1 MVTGFN
7 SSVGFEIR
15 LTCSGGQS
23 WSTVDLSLNILDD
36 FGTNDDLVYLVALGV
51 ADQTVE
57 TDVSLSRPPDGR
69 AGWGSIE
76 IATGQQLPVGEG
88 LTLHSY
94 VDAFHA
100 EVNNSVTSLSDGA
113 VDRNIV
119 LSEYI
124 ESAGSIGAVV
134 RATDSGE
141 YEEVNSAYNDELILT
156 GTLQVL
162 GRIP

>member
-1 MVTGFN
+1 M
-7 SSVGFEIR
+7 IR
-15 LTCSGGQS
+15 LTCSANQL
-23 WSTVDLSLNILDD
+23 WSSVDLSLNILDD

-57 TDVSLSRPPDGR
+57 TDVSLSRSR
-69 AGWGSIE
+69 SLSGWGSIE

-100 EVNNSVTSLSDGA
+100 ELKNSASLSDGA

-134 RATDSGE
+134 RANDSDGDVL
-141 YEEVNSAYNDELILT
+141 VNSAYNDELILT
-156 GTLQVL
+156 GALQVL

>member
-1 MVTGFN
+1 MVTGFV

-15 LTCSGGQS
+15 LTCSADQR

-57 TDVSLSRPPDGR
+57 TDVSLSRSRSGS
-69 AGWGSIE
+69 GWGSIE

-94 VDAFHA
+94 VDAVHA
-100 EVNNSVTSLSDGA
+100 KVNNSASLSDGA
-113 VDRNIV
+113 VDRSIV
-119 LSEYI
+119 LSDYI
-124 ESAGSIGAVV
+124 ESAGSIAAVV
-134 RATDSGE
+134 RNDSNDVE
-141 YEEVNSAYNDELILT
+141 RVNSAYNDELILT

>member
-1 MVTGFN
+1 MVTGFV

-15 LTCSGGQS
+15 LTCSADQP
-23 WSTVDLSLNILDD
+23 WRTVDLSLNILDD

-57 TDVSLSRPPDGR
+57 TDVSIASLTGGS
-69 AGWGSIE
+69 GWGSIE

-100 EVNNSVTSLSDGA
+100 EVNNYASLSDGA
-113 VDRNIV
+113 VDRSIV
-119 LSEYI
+119 LSDYI

-134 RATDSGE
+134 RATDSDDA
-141 YEEVNSAYNDELILT
+141 VVVDSAYNDELILT
-156 GTLQVL
+156 GALQVL

>member
-1 MVTGFN
+1 MVTGFV

-15 LTCSGGQS
+15 LTCSADQR

-57 TDVSLSRPPDGR
+57 TDVSLSRSRSGS
-69 AGWGSIE
+69 GWGSIE

-88 LTLHSY
+88 LTPHSY
-94 VDAFHA
+94 ADAFHA
-100 EVNNSVTSLSDGA
+100 GVNNNASLSDGA
-113 VDRNIV
+113 VDRSIV
-119 LSEYI
+119 LSDYI

-134 RATDSGE
+134 RATDSDDE
-141 YEEVNSAYNDELILT
+141 MLVDSAYNDELILT
-156 GTLQVL
+156 GALQVL

>member
-1 MVTGFN
+1 MVTGFV

-15 LTCSGGQS
+15 LTCSADQR
-23 WSTVDLSLNILDD
+23 WSTVDLSINILDD

-57 TDVSLSRPPDGR
+57 TDVSLSRSRSGS
-69 AGWGSIE
+69 GWGSIE

-88 LTLHSY
+88 LTLHSH

-100 EVNNSVTSLSDGA
+100 VVNNSASLSDGV
-113 VDRNIV
+113 VDRSIV
-119 LSEYI
+119 LSDYI
-124 ESAGSIGAVV
+124 ESAGSIAAVV
-134 RATDSGE
+134 RNDSNDVE
-141 YEEVNSAYNDELILT
+141 RVNSAYNDELILT
-156 GTLQVL
+156 GALQVL

>member
-1 MVTGFN
+1 MVTGFV

-15 LTCSGGQS
+15 LTCSADQR

-57 TDVSLSRPPDGR
+57 TDVSLSDESGGS
-69 AGWGSIE
+69 GWGSIE

-100 EVNNSVTSLSDGA
+100 DVNNSASLSDGA
-113 VDRNIV
+113 VDRSIV
-119 LSEYI
+119 LSDYI

-134 RATDSGE
+134 RANDSNDE
-141 YEEVNSAYNDELILT
+141 VLVNSAYNDELILT
-156 GTLQVL
+156 GALQVL

>member
-1 MVTGFN
+1 MVTGFV

-15 LTCSGGQS
+15 LTCSADQR

-57 TDVSLSRPPDGR
+57 TDVSLSRSRSGS
-69 AGWGSIE
+69 GWGSIE

-94 VDAFHA
+94 VDAIHA
-100 EVNNSVTSLSDGA
+100 DGTASLSDGA
-113 VDRNIV
+113 VDRSIV
-119 LSEYI
+119 LSDYI

-134 RATDSGE
+134 RANDSDDSE
-141 YEEVNSAYNDELILT
+141 RVNSAYNDELILT
-156 GTLQVL
+156 GALQVL

>member
-1 MVTGFN
+1 MVTGFV

-15 LTCSGGQS
+15 LTCSADQR

-57 TDVSLSRPPDGR
+57 TDVSLSSADGGGS
-69 AGWGSIE
+69 GWGSIE

-100 EVNNSVTSLSDGA
+100 DVNNSASLSDGA
-113 VDRNIV
+113 VDRSIV
-119 LSEYI
+119 LSDYI

-134 RATDSGE
+134 RANDSD
-141 YEEVNSAYNDELILT
+141 EEVLVSSAYNDELILT
-156 GTLQVL
+156 GALQVL

>member
-1 MVTGFN
+1 MVTGFV

-15 LTCSGGQS
+15 LTCSANQL
-23 WSTVDLSLNILDD
+23 WSSVDLSLNILDD

-57 TDVSLSRPPDGR
+57 TDVSLSRSSAGS
-69 AGWGSIE
+69 GWGSIE

-100 EVNNSVTSLSDGA
+100 ELNNSASLSDGA
-113 VDRNIV
+113 VDRSIV
-119 LSEYI
+119 LSDYI

-134 RATDSGE
+134 RANDSDDE
-141 YEEVNSAYNDELILT
+141 VLVNSAYNDELILT
-156 GTLQVL
+156 GALQVL

>member
-1 MVTGFN
+1 V
-7 SSVGFEIR
+7 IR
-15 LTCSGGQS
+15 LTCSANQL
-23 WSTVDLSLNILDD
+23 WSSVDLSLNILDD

-57 TDVSLSRPPDGR
+57 TDVSLSRSRSGS
-69 AGWGSIE
+69 GWGSIE

-100 EVNNSVTSLSDGA
+100 ELKNSASLSDGA

-134 RATDSGE
+134 RANDSD
-141 YEEVNSAYNDELILT
+141 EEVLVSSAYNDELILT
-156 GTLQVL
+156 GALLVL

>member
-1 MVTGFN
+1 MVTGFV
-7 SSVGFEIR
+7 SSVRFEIR
-15 LTCSGGQS
+15 LTCSANQL
-23 WSTVDLSLNILDD
+23 WSSVDLSLNILDD

-57 TDVSLSRPPDGR
+57 TDVSLSRSRSGS
-69 AGWGSIE
+69 GWGSIE

-100 EVNNSVTSLSDGA
+100 EVNNTASLSDGA

-134 RATDSGE
+134 KTNDSGD
-141 YEEVNSAYNDELILT
+141 YEDVNSAYNDELILT

>member
-1 MVTGFN
+1 MVTGFV

-15 LTCSGGQS
+15 LTCSADQR

-57 TDVSLSRPPDGR
+57 TDVTLSHTNGGS
-69 AGWGSIE
+69 GWGSIE

-94 VDAFHA
+94 VDAFRA
-100 EVNNSVTSLSDGA
+100 EVDNSASLSDGS
-113 VDRNIV
+113 VDRSIV
-119 LSEYI
+119 LSDYI

-134 RATDSGE
+134 RANDSD
-141 YEEVNSAYNDELILT
+141 YEVLVDSAYNDELILT

>member
-1 MVTGFN
+1 MVTGFV

-15 LTCSGGQS
+15 LTCSADQR
-23 WSTVDLSLNILDD
+23 WRRVDLSLNILDD

-57 TDVSLSRPPDGR
+57 TDVSLLSRSS
-69 AGWGSIE
+69 AGSESGSIE

-100 EVNNSVTSLSDGA
+100 EMDNFASLSDGA
-113 VDRNIV
+113 VDRSIV

-134 RATDSGE
+134 RATDSDDE
-141 YEEVNSAYNDELILT
+141 VLVNSAYNDELILT
-156 GTLQVL
+156 GALQVL

>member
-1 MVTGFN
+1 MVTGFV

-15 LTCSGGQS
+15 LTCSADQR

-57 TDVSLSRPPDGR
+57 TDVSLSRSRSGS
-69 AGWGSIE
+69 GWGSIE

-88 LTLHSY
+88 LILHSY
-94 VDAFHA
+94 VDAVHA
-100 EVNNSVTSLSDGA
+100 KVNNSASLSDGA
-113 VDRNIV
+113 VDRSIV
-119 LSEYI
+119 LSDYI

-134 RATDSGE
+134 RANDSD
-141 YEEVNSAYNDELILT
+141 YEVLVDSAYNDELILT
-156 GTLQVL
+156 GALQVL

>member
-1 MVTGFN
+1 MVTGFV

-15 LTCSGGQS
+15 LTCSADQR

-57 TDVSLSRPPDGR
+57 TDVSLSRPEDGR
-69 AGWGSIE
+69 SGWGSIE

-100 EVNNSVTSLSDGA
+100 DVNNSASLSDGA
-113 VDRNIV
+113 VDRSIV
-119 LSEYI
+119 LSDYI

-134 RATDSGE
+134 RANDSNDE
-141 YEEVNSAYNDELILT
+141 VLVNSAYNDELILT
-156 GTLQVL
+156 GALQVL

>member
-1 MVTGFN
+1 MVTGFV
-7 SSVGFEIR
+7 SSVRFEIR
-15 LTCSGGQS
+15 LTCSANQL
-23 WSTVDLSLNILDD
+23 WSSVDLSLNILDD

-57 TDVSLSRPPDGR
+57 TDVSLSRSRSGS
-69 AGWGSIE
+69 GWGSIE

-88 LTLHSY
+88 LILHSY
-94 VDAFHA
+94 VDAVHA
-100 EVNNSVTSLSDGA
+100 KVNNSASLSDGV
-113 VDRNIV
+113 VDRSIV
-119 LSEYI
+119 LSDYI

-134 RATDSGE
+134 RANDSD
-141 YEEVNSAYNDELILT
+141 YEVLVDSAYNDELILT